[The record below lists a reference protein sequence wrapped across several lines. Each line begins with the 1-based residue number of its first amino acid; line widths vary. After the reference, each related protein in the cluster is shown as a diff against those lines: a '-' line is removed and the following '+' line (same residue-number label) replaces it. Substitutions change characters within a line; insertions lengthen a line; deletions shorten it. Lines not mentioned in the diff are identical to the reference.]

1 MAIITTT
8 QQPGSTHV
16 ATLRKA
22 RALGGA
28 AAIFAAG
35 FGAAVAL
42 GAGKPGGKPAEVK
55 DLFDNDRVTVHAI
68 TMPPG
73 AQRDPRPRPTD
84 ELVLFY
90 EEAHYQATDATGKVT
105 PRDRTPGTVVWHK
118 KGELAPTLSNPG
130 SKPVRY
136 FSISIK

>member
-1 MAIITTT
+1 MGNTATTPSVSKPESSIRVLT
-8 QQPGSTHV
+8 AARTVGGV
-16 ATLRKA
+16 AV
-22 RALGGA
+22 
-28 AAIFAAG
+28 IFAAG

-42 GAGKPGGKPAEVK
+42 GAGKPTAAEVK
-55 DLFDNDRVTVHAI
+55 DLFDNDRVAVHAI

-90 EEAHYQATDATGKVT
+90 EEAHYQATEADGKVA
-105 PRDRTPGTVVWHK
+105 PRDRKPGTVVWHK
-118 KGELAPTLSNPG
+118 KGEMAPTLSNPG